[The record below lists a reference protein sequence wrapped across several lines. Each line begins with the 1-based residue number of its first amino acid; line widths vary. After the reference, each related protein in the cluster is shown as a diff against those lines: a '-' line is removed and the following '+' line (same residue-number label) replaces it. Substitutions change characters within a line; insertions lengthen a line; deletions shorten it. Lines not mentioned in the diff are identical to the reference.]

1 MKRFNIRVYGIGIRN
16 NCDVLLSDES
26 IRDFSFTKFPGG
38 GLEWGEGIKD
48 CLVREFR
55 EEFDLEIEVGELF
68 YFTDFFQQSAFSEHD
83 QVISVYY
90 RIQLPESFDT
100 HVVQGEKGE
109 ILRWKTISELTSDD
123 LTFPIDKKVA
133 ELLQKTICSRLP

>member
-16 NCDVLLSDES
+16 NDEVLLSDES
-26 IRDFSFTKFPGG
+26 ISDFSFTKFPGG
-38 GLEWGEGIKD
+38 GLEWGEGTKD
-48 CLVREFR
+48 CLIREFR

-68 YFTDFFQQSAFSEHD
+68 YFTDFFQQSAFSEYD

-90 RIQLPESFDT
+90 SIKLPASFNE
-100 HVVQGEKGE
+100 HNVQGDKGE
-109 ILRWKTISELTSDD
+109 TLRWKTIRELTSDD

-133 ELLQKTICSRLP
+133 ELLKKFSL